1 MEQRYLG
8 ISLILTMVVVSIL
21 WWCSP
26 KTSDQGSQNPWSWY
40 NSISTWSNHQANMET
55 LSPDQISWLVY
66 LIQEEKLARD
76 VYSVLYETRGIK
88 IFDNILRAEVNHQM
102 LVAQILSRY
111 NITDPTTDRQIWEFV
126 DTQLQDLYTKLI
138 SQWKQSP
145 DQALNVGIAIETQD
159 IQDIQQTLQ
168 LFDDKPD
175 IQDILHKLLSWSQR
189 HLQAFSKN

>member
-1 MEQRYLG
+1 
-8 ISLILTMVVVSIL
+8 
-21 WWCSP
+21 
-26 KTSDQGSQNPWSWY
+26 
-40 NSISTWSNHQANMET
+40 
-55 LSPDQISWLVY
+55 VY